1 MKETFI
7 IRTEW
12 FDSIGLISPLEQAE
26 IFRNLFLYHL
36 GEELT
41 FSTLNVKLI
50 FSLILPNLARNI
62 TEYDKRRDTSAEN
75 GKLGGR
81 PSKGEKKPNKP
92 NSITYKPNETLSVLV
107 TDTVIDTVSVIK
119 EKNIKKEIL
128 NFSDLNLQKENIS
141 LTKQEHEKLISDYGQ
156 KVTSD
161 AIIFLSNYKI
171 EKKYKTQS
179 DNLTIRRWVVEAVS
193 GKKKGLMGG
202 ILVSELEKFSQNGG

>member
-81 PSKGEKKPNKP
+81 PSKGEKK
-92 NSITYKPNETLSVLV
+92 T
-107 TDTVIDTVSVIK
+107 
-119 EKNIKKEIL
+119 
-128 NFSDLNLQKENIS
+128 
-141 LTKQEHEKLISDYGQ
+141 
-156 KVTSD
+156 
-161 AIIFLSNYKI
+161 
-171 EKKYKTQS
+171 
-179 DNLTIRRWVVEAVS
+179 
-193 GKKKGLMGG
+193 
-202 ILVSELEKFSQNGG
+202 